1 MAEPKAA
8 APLSSLHYDGSVYTL
23 RAMTPLTHAK
33 LTVVALAVTTT
44 LAACAG
50 SSTDSTVDGGETDTL
65 VVYSG
70 RNENF
75 VNPVIEAFEEATGI
89 DVRVRYGDG
98 TSDLAT
104 TILNEGETTDADV
117 FWAQDPA
124 WIGAIGD
131 EGLLAT
137 LPDDVLSLVD
147 SRYRDADGR
156 WVGVT
161 GRSRVLIYNPDL
173 VSAEELPES
182 VYELTDPKWR
192 GRIGVAPTNASFIAF
207 VSAMELV
214 DGTEKTRQ
222 WLEGMVANDAQ
233 IFSGNGAILQA
244 VDAGDLDAGLVNHY
258 YLLGLI
264 ADQGSAKAVNHF
276 LAAGDPGALVAATG
290 VGVLEPSANK
300 EAAVEF
306 IRYLLSEDAQR
317 HFSENLNEYGL
328 IEGAPTPKGQK
339 PLEELA
345 GPDINLSDL
354 ADHLESAVDL
364 IAQAGLS

>member
-1 MAEPKAA
+1 MVRSTHKLTAA
-8 APLSSLHYDGSVYTL
+8 LLALAMVVAACGDGSSSTS
-23 RAMTPLTHAK
+23 
-33 LTVVALAVTTT
+33 TTT
-44 LAACAG
+44 G
-50 SSTDSTVDGGETDTL
+50 EGGGDGEKL

-75 VNPVIEAFEEATGI
+75 VNPVIDKFQDETGI
-89 DVRVRYGDG
+89 EVEVRYGDG

-104 TILNEGETTDADV
+104 TILNEGDTTDADV

-137 LPDDVLSLVD
+137 LPDDVLSLVPE
-147 SRYRDADGR
+147 RYRDADGR

-161 GRSRVLIYNPDL
+161 GRSRVFIYNPNL
-173 VSAEELPES
+173 VTEDELPQS
-182 VYELTDPKWR
+182 VYELTDPKWK

-207 VSAMELV
+207 VSTMELV
-214 DGTEKTRQ
+214 DGTEKTRE
-222 WLEGMVANDAQ
+222 WLQGLVANDVQ
-233 IFSGNGAILQA
+233 TFSGNGAILQA

-264 ADQGSAKAVNHF
+264 ADQGSATARNHF

-290 VGVLEPSANK
+290 VGVLEPSDNK

-306 IRYLLSEDAQR
+306 IRYLLSEEAQR
-317 HFSENLNEYGL
+317 HFAENLNEYGL
-328 IEGAPTPKGQK
+328 IEGAPTPKDQK
-339 PLEELA
+339 PLSELA

-354 ADHLESAVDL
+354 ADHLESAVGL
-364 IAQAGLS
+364 IAEVGLS

>member
-1 MAEPKAA
+1 MIRTTKSRILFSGLA
-8 APLSSLHYDGSVYTL
+8 LTL
-23 RAMTPLTHAK
+23 G
-33 LTVVALAVTTT
+33 
-44 LAACAG
+44 LAACAEG
-50 SSTDSTVDGGETDTL
+50 SNDTTVPDEPGELTI
-65 VVYSG
+65 YSG

-75 VNPVIEAFEEATGI
+75 ITPVIEAFEQATGV

-104 TILNEGETTDADV
+104 TILNEGETTDADI

-137 LPDDVLSLVD
+137 LPEDILSLVD
-147 SRYRDADGR
+147 PRYRDADGR

-161 GRSRVLIYNPDL
+161 GRSRVLVYNPDL
-173 VSAEELPES
+173 VAEAELPQS
-182 VYELTDPKWR
+182 VHELTDPKWK

-214 DGTEKTRQ
+214 EGPDATRQ
-222 WLEGMVANDAQ
+222 WLEGMVDNDVQ

-244 VDAGDLDAGLVNHY
+244 VNAGDLDAGLVNHY
-258 YLLGLI
+258 YLLQLL

-276 LAAGDPGALVAATG
+276 FEAGDPGALVAATG
-290 VGVLEPSANK
+290 VGVLSASDHQ
-300 EAAVEF
+300 ETALEF
-306 IRYLLSEDAQR
+306 IRYLLAEDAQE
-317 HFSENLNEYGL
+317 HFAENLHEYGL
-328 IEGAPTPKGQK
+328 IAGAPTPAGQR
-339 PLEELA
+339 PLSELE

-364 IAQAGLS
+364 IAQSGLS